1 MMYVKMDVYRVT
13 ERREG
18 AVYKTKKVAYH
29 WFEAGRGPEP
39 YDFLRPEIVA
49 QNGLEAGDYYYAST
63 LDTVIDTRCPKGGL
77 YK

>member
-1 MMYVKMDVYRVT
+1 MYFKMDIYRVT

-18 AVYKTKKVAYH
+18 AVYKTKKVAFH
-29 WFEAGRGPEP
+29 WFQAGQCPEP
-39 YDFLRPEIVA
+39 YDFLKQEIVT
-49 QNGLEAGDYYYAST
+49 QNGLPPGDYYYAST